1 MRWWNMHSA
10 VIITFLK
17 VNPYSLMTVLLH
29 LSHIYTN
36 YEAQRRG
43 SHASFRFL
51 LTKNSWWCLA
61 SVSSMGMLSCGYQT
75 ASCLSRVYTGT
86 SASGLHTNDC
96 RSFLGF
102 ANALVQ
108 RTVSKYLVY
117 INQIPRKDFVPP
129 IGFDFL
135 PYALLNAG
143 ICFTKSKEQLCDAIA
158 ICLSLQ
164 PKHSLAEHAV
174 QPVFS

>member
-17 VNPYSLMTVLLH
+17 VNPYSLMTVVLH
-29 LSHIYTN
+29 LSRI
-36 YEAQRRG
+36 YEAQRMG
-43 SHASFRFL
+43 SHASFLFL

-61 SVSSMGMLSCGYQT
+61 SVSSTWMLSCGYQT
-75 ASCLSRVYTGT
+75 ASCLLRVYTGT

-102 ANALVQ
+102 ANPLVQ
-108 RTVSKYLVY
+108 RTVTRYLVY
-117 INQIPRKDFVPP
+117 INQIPRKDFVSP

-135 PYALLNAG
+135 QYALQNAG

-164 PKHSLAEHAV
+164 PKHSLAEHAA